1 MILICAGLNFE
12 TCTLD
17 TSTSFIPEI
26 QEHISHLQHIYCMNQ
41 TSTILGQGL

>member
-17 TSTSFIPEI
+17 TSNSFNPEI
-26 QEHISHLQHIYCMNQ
+26 LEHISHLQHTYCMNQ
-41 TSTILGQGL
+41 TGTILRQEP